1 MSGCCESDEDVLPH
15 PLLTR
20 TRTLRICDREA
31 PGGEKRPCTCTSGKL
46 NSLFIDSVSSSKVR
60 WSVKCFDNV
69 NNLSTQL
76 SYSGILRALTKMD
89 DSCATCAQRYDSA
102 LDPASEKPLLPGRD
116 LECCG
121 RSICSRCLN
130 QNKRY
135 ETYCPYCQ
143 ITTEPSA
150 LPQGL
155 RDPPAYSEADKPPSN
170 IDDEPPAY
178 SARSEQLPSEKAKED
193 EPAPD
198 VLHFL
203 TPNDSMHSLGL
214 AYGVPVNALR
224 KTNNVYADN
233 LLQGRRTVLIPGE
246 YYKGGVSLSPRP
258 LEGEEEE
265 MKKQKIRRWMVGC
278 KVAE

>member
-1 MSGCCESDEDVLPH
+1 
-15 PLLTR
+15 
-20 TRTLRICDREA
+20 
-31 PGGEKRPCTCTSGKL
+31 
-46 NSLFIDSVSSSKVR
+46 
-60 WSVKCFDNV
+60 
-69 NNLSTQL
+69 
-76 SYSGILRALTKMD
+76 MD
-89 DSCATCAQRYDSA
+89 TSCATCAQPYNSA
-102 LDPASEKPLLPGRD
+102 LDPASEKPLLPGRH
-116 LECCG
+116 LHCCG

-143 ITTEPSA
+143 ISSEPSA

-155 RDPPAYSEADKPPSN
+155 RDPPAYSTVDERETSRPIN
-170 IDDEPPAY
+170 GDDEPPAY
-178 SARSEQLPSEKAKED
+178 SANSNHLSPPEKQKAD

-203 TPNDSMHSLGL
+203 TPNDSMHSLAL
-214 AYGVPVNALR
+214 AYGVPINALR

-233 LLQGRRTVLIPGE
+233 LVQGRRTVLIPGE

-258 LEGEEEE
+258 IDGEEEE
-265 MKKQKIRRWMVGC
+265 MRKQKVRRWMVGC